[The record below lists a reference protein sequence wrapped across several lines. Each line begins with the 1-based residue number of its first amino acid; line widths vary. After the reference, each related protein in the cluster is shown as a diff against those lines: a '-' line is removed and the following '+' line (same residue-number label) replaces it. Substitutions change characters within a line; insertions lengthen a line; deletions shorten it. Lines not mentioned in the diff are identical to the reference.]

1 MTESVNGLVNVFLLV
16 YAGLFPI
23 VNPIGAAPI
32 FFGLTRDCTEQE
44 RRLLALQ
51 VALNSFALLLGS
63 LFVGSYVLEFFGLTL
78 PIVRIAGG
86 LVVAAAGWN
95 LLQAGNSGGDDRTEH
110 RPIVPADAF
119 YPLTMPLTV
128 GPGSIA
134 VAITLGSQRPR
145 VAGPEVALLA
155 GAAIAGLLAIA
166 ATIYV
171 CYRFAEG
178 AITRLGKHGTNVLVR
193 LSAFIL
199 FCIGIAIIWNGYS
212 ALVPPRI
219 EPKGESS
226 GLSSAAGEAA
236 DLQKRRASRQMMLAA
251 IHASPTRITKPGR
264 PIRCPSRR
272 CRTISSSRIRGSRPR
287 CRGVDKPLRAAH
299 SEPTTRMM
307 IPTAKRYQG

>member
-1 MTESVNGLVNVFLLV
+1 MTQSVNDLARAFLLV

-32 FFGLTRDCTEQE
+32 FFGLTRDCTKPE
-44 RRLLALQ
+44 RNALALQ

-78 PIVRIAGG
+78 PIVRVAGG

-95 LLQAGNSGGDDRTEH
+95 LLQSGAFGDGERSGH
-110 RPIVPADAF
+110 QPVVPTDAF
-119 YPLTMPLTV
+119 YPLTMPITV

-145 VAGPEVALLA
+145 AGLADVALL
-155 GAAIAGLLAIA
+155 GCAAVAGLVAMT

-178 AITRLGKHGTNVLVR
+178 AVARLGKRGTNVLVR

-199 FCIGIAIIWNGYS
+199 FCIGIEIIWNGYS
-212 ALVPPRI
+212 ALTGVP
-219 EPKGESS
+219 G
-226 GLSSAAGEAA
+226 
-236 DLQKRRASRQMMLAA
+236 
-251 IHASPTRITKPGR
+251 
-264 PIRCPSRR
+264 
-272 CRTISSSRIRGSRPR
+272 
-287 CRGVDKPLRAAH
+287 
-299 SEPTTRMM
+299 
-307 IPTAKRYQG
+307 